1 MPGPMTE
8 RGCGTAPPR
17 GFSAEELRQRTQCAQ
32 DLMNGAGLDALLL
45 TTEPEVRY
53 FSGFLTRF
61 WESPTRPWFLIVP
74 AAGKPVAVIPG
85 IGADLMAQTWL
96 DDIRTWSAP
105 RPEDDGVSLL
115 ADSLRKL
122 AGSKGRI
129 GLPMGHESSLRMP
142 LGDFNR
148 LRAALPGHEFAD
160 AGHIIQAL
168 QRRKSEAEIAK
179 IAHICAITGR
189 AFDDMATIAAVGT
202 PLDRVFR
209 EFQMALLR
217 HGADWVPY
225 LAGGA
230 GPDGY
235 GDVISP
241 PSERAL
247 QRGDV
252 LMLDTGAVHDGYF
265 SDFDRNFAIARA
277 SDRARRAYDT
287 LYAATE
293 AGLAAARPGATCADL
308 HAAMQAVIAGN
319 HGGDTGRDN
328 VGSGD
333 TDTGRFGHGLG
344 SRLTEWPS
352 LIPSD
357 RTELE
362 PGMVLTL
369 EPSLGIAPGT
379 IMVHEE
385 NIVIREH
392 GCELLSP
399 RAPDALP
406 VLV

>member
-1 MPGPMTE
+1 MAENGATP
-8 RGCGTAPPR
+8 APPR
-17 GFSAEELRQRTQCAQ
+17 GFSAAEFQQRTERAQ
-32 DLMNGAGLDALLL
+32 ALMAAAGIDALLL

-61 WESPTRPWFLIVP
+61 WESPTRPWFLVVP
-74 AAGKPVAVIPG
+74 ASGKPVAVIPG

-105 RPEDDGVSLL
+105 RPHDDGVSLL
-115 ADSLRKL
+115 AGTLGELVGPR
-122 AGSKGRI
+122 GRI
-129 GLPMGHESSLRMP
+129 GLPMGPETSLRMP
-142 LGDFNR
+142 LADFER
-148 LRAALPGHEFAD
+148 LRAALPGCRVAD
-160 AGHIIQAL
+160 AGDIVQTL

-179 IAHICAITGR
+179 IAHICAIAGR
-189 AFDDMATIAAVGT
+189 AFDDMAAMARAGT

-209 EFQMALLR
+209 AFQVALLR

-241 PSERAL
+241 PSEYPL
-247 QRGDV
+247 QSGDV

-265 SDFDRNFAIARA
+265 SDFDRNFAIAKA

-293 AGLAAARPGATCADL
+293 AALAIARPGTTCADL
-308 HAAMQAVIAGN
+308 HAAMLAVIAEQNGA
-319 HGGDTGRDN
+319 G
-328 VGSGD
+328 

-357 RTELE
+357 RTELV

-369 EPSLGIAPGT
+369 EPSLTVAPGT

-385 NIVIREH
+385 NIVITTQ
-392 GCELLSP
+392 GCTLLSP
-399 RAPDALP
+399 RAPADLP
-406 VLV
+406 VLD